1 MDQSTY
7 NLGLVL
13 CDSTGATGPS
23 LTMATKRVKEK
34 LKNICLHV
42 SRLPALNVIP
52 LDVRPAL
59 TQRVERFILIF
70 S

>member
-1 MDQSTY
+1 
-7 NLGLVL
+7 
-13 CDSTGATGPS
+13 
-23 LTMATKRVKEK
+23 MATKRVKEK
-34 LKNICLHV
+34 LKNICLPV

>member
-1 MDQSTY
+1 MDKYTY
-7 NLGLVL
+7 NLGVFF

-59 TQRVERFILIF
+59 TQRVERFILIC